1 MRTEPPGPPRG
12 AMPPPPAASG
22 AALPLDDPPADRV
35 VSQGLR
41 TGPVREVCDP
51 PEKHRSS
58 QTALPAMV
66 DPAASSLLTTVASR
80 AGVKPSSVN
89 EPFIMGTP
97 ATAVLSLTATKRPA
111 SGPSSRSVIDVVTYQ
126 APSGLS
132 AGSGHFHGRSGACG
146 ASSA

>member
-1 MRTEPPGPPRG
+1 MSTT
-12 AMPPPPAASG
+12 PAASR
-22 AALPLDDPPADRV
+22 AAPPLDDPPAAPG
-35 VSQGLR
+35 VSQGLP
-41 TGPVREVCDP
+41 TVPVREVCDP

-66 DPAASSLLTTVASR
+66 APAASSLLTTVASR
-80 AGVKPSSVN
+80 AGVKPSSVD
-89 EPFIMGTP
+89 EPFIMGTT
-97 ATAVLSLTATKRPA
+97 ATVVLSLTATERPA